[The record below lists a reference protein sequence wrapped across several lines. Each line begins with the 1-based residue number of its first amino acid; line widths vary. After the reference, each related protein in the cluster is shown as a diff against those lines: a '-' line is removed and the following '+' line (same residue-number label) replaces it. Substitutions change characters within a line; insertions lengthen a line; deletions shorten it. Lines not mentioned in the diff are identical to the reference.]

1 MPKRTLAPFW
11 AALFLAFAVPGYV
24 PAFAEDESAGS
35 QPASFTEATTGL
47 ELSEGFIDIYSSPEK
62 GKVLA
67 RLPAPS
73 AEFEQPGVLL
83 RFIHAQ
89 RLTAGLGSN
98 PLGLDRGWG
107 NSGRI
112 LRFRRIGDR
121 VIAEVE
127 NHRYRAVTSNP
138 LEQRA
143 VSDSFAT
150 SFVWS
155 TEIIAED
162 DNGRV
167 LIDLAGLLTAD
178 ALGLAQTLSR
188 DGGKFTRADDRSL
201 PDAASLLV
209 FPDNVEVDAWITFT
223 GDEPGREI
231 RATAADPGVVTLIQH
246 HSFVRLPDDGYRV
259 RSADPR
265 TGTFALGFYDYA
277 ADLDEP
283 VVRAYAMRHRL
294 QYNEPGNPGSGVR
307 EPLVFYIDP
316 GAPER
321 IRQALVEGASWW
333 RDAFAAAGFPDGFRV
348 ELLPEDAHPLDIRYN
363 VVQWVHRQT
372 RGWSYGGG
380 IIDPRTGEMIKG
392 HVILGSQRVRQ
403 DRMIFEGLAGV
414 DAVGSGREDDPVELA
429 LDRIRQLAA
438 HELGHA
444 LGFGHNFAASTND
457 RASVMDYPAPWVKVD
472 DLGGLDFSG
481 AYDHGIG
488 EWDKLIARWLYSEFA
503 PDVSESERLDAIVA
517 EGAERG
523 LRFVADEHA
532 RSVSTGHPHGAVWDN
547 GGDPIEELGNALA
560 VREQALARFGA
571 DRIAAG
577 RPLAALREVLVP
589 IYLYHR
595 YQVDAAAK
603 SLGGVKFSYAQRG
616 GPGQRPAPV
625 AAEDQRRALAM
636 LLETLDPERLDLP
649 DDLVRMMPPSYDGYW
664 FEPGEETLPGRT
676 APAFD
681 LFTAAETA
689 GDISFAALLDPTRA
703 ERLAAPAAMDAEL
716 PSLTEVIA
724 AVRARLLEDLGR
736 AEAPRSRVISGRLIS
751 RYASALM
758 RLDGQTG
765 SAEVQV
771 AARSGLRAL
780 LNRVKRQRDM
790 REFGDWLAARI
801 DNHLQRPAPP
811 ADPLTPGPDIPPG
824 SPIGST
830 LGGTTTSGALNWIA
844 EGCWHCDS

>member
-1 MPKRTLAPFW
+1 MLNRAS
-11 AALFLAFAVPGYV
+11 ARLFLPLLFVAGAIATAFA
-24 PAFAEDESAGS
+24 ASAQDESDDQASFAEVVA
-35 QPASFTEATTGL
+35 GL
-47 ELSEGFIDIYSSPEK
+47 ELTEGFIDIYSSAGE

-67 RLPAPS
+67 LLPAPDP
-73 AEFEQPGVLL
+73 EGDQPGVLL

-112 LRFRRIGDR
+112 LRFRRIGSR
-121 VIAEVE
+121 VITEVE
-127 NHRYRAVTSNP
+127 NHRYRAVTPNM
-138 LEQRA
+138 LERQA

-150 SFVWS
+150 SFVWA
-155 TEIIAED
+155 TEILAND

-188 DGGKFTRADDRSL
+188 DSGKFTRADDRSL
-201 PDAASLLV
+201 PDASSLLV

-231 RATAADPGVVTLIQH
+231 RATAADSNAVTLIQH

-259 RSADPR
+259 RRADPR

-283 VVRAYAMRHRL
+283 VIGAYAMRHRL
-294 QYNEPGNPGSGVR
+294 QYNEPGKPESGVR
-307 EPLVFYIDP
+307 DPLVFHIDP
-316 GAPER
+316 GAPAR
-321 IRQALVEGASWW
+321 IQEALLDGASWW
-333 RDAFAAAGFPDGFRV
+333 RDAFAAAGFEDGFRV

-403 DRMIFEGLAGV
+403 DRMIFEGLTGV
-414 DAVGSGREDDPVELA
+414 DAVGSGADDDPVELA

-438 HELGHA
+438 HEVGHA

-457 RASVMDYPAPWVKVD
+457 RASVMDYPAPWITID
-472 DLGGLDFSG
+472 DLGNLDFSR
-481 AYDHGIG
+481 AYDRGIG
-488 EWDKLIARWLYSEFA
+488 EWDKLVARWLYSEFA
-503 PDVSESERLDAIVA
+503 PGTNEPDRLDRIVA
-517 EGAERG
+517 EASGRG

-532 RSVSTGHPHGAVWDN
+532 RSVSTGHPFGAVWDN
-547 GGDPIEELGNALA
+547 GADPVAELGNAMA
-560 VREQALARFGA
+560 VRELALERFGA

-577 RPLAALREVLVP
+577 RPLASLREVLVP

-603 SLGGVKFSYAQRG
+603 SLGGVQFSYAVRG
-616 GPGQRPAPV
+616 GPGERPTPV
-625 AAEDQRRALAM
+625 SPDDQRRALTM
-636 LLETLDPERLDLP
+636 LLKTLDTERLDLR
-649 DDLVRMMPPSYDGYW
+649 DEVVAMMPPTYNGYW
-664 FEPGEETLPGRT
+664 FDTGSETLPART
-676 APAFD
+676 HPVFD

-689 GDISFAALLDPTRA
+689 ADLSLRALLDPVRS
-703 ERLAAPAAMDAEL
+703 ERLVAQHALDPTM
-716 PSLTEVIA
+716 PSLSEV
-724 AVRARLLEDLGR
+724 VESVGERLLEDLVDSASPRLKAISQRLLARFAATLMELDAGSGSAQVQGTARAGLRNLARETGR
-736 AEAPRSRVISGRLIS
+736 ISG
-751 RYASALM
+751 
-758 RLDGQTG
+758 
-765 SAEVQV
+765 
-771 AARSGLRAL
+771 
-780 LNRVKRQRDM
+780 M
-790 REFGDWLAARI
+790 REFGDWMIARI
-801 DNHLQRPAPP
+801 DRHLERPAPP
-811 ADPLTPGPDIPPG
+811 SSPSGPAPEIPPG
-824 SPIGST
+824 SPIGSKAAPG
-830 LGGTTTSGALNWIA
+830 LLEWVA
-844 EGCWHCDS
+844 EDCWHCDY

>member
-1 MPKRTLAPFW
+1 MLKRTLAPVRV
-11 AALFLAFAVPGYV
+11 ALLLAFAVPGSV
-24 PAFAEDESAGS
+24 PASAEDESADS
-35 QPASFTEATTGL
+35 QPASFTEATAGF

-67 RLPAPS
+67 LLPAQCP
-73 AEFEQPGVLL
+73 ETDHRGILL

-89 RLTAGLGSN
+89 RLSAGLGSN

-138 LEQRA
+138 LERRA

-155 TEIIAED
+155 TEIVAED
-162 DNGRV
+162 DNGRA

-188 DGGKFTRADDRSL
+188 DGGKVTRADDRSL

-231 RATAADPGVVTLIQH
+231 RATAADPGAVTLIQH

-259 RSADPR
+259 RRADPR

-277 ADLDEP
+277 AGLAEP

-294 QYNEPGNPGSGVR
+294 QYNEPGKPESGVR
-307 EPLVFYIDP
+307 EPLVFHIDP

-333 RDAFAAAGFPDGFRV
+333 RDAFAAAGFADGFRV

-403 DRMIFEGLAGV
+403 DRMIFEGLAGIE
-414 DAVGSGREDDPVELA
+414 AVGSGREDDPVELA

-457 RASVMDYPAPWVKVD
+457 RASVMDYPAPWVQVD
-472 DLGGLDFSG
+472 DLGDLDFSR
-481 AYDHGIG
+481 AYDQGIG

-503 PDVSESERLDAIVA
+503 PAADEQEQLDEIVA
-517 EGAERG
+517 EAAERG

-532 RSVSTGHPHGAVWDN
+532 RSVSTGHPYGAVWDN
-547 GGDPIEELGNALA
+547 GADPIEELGNALA
-560 VREQALARFGA
+560 VRDQALARFGV
-571 DRIAAG
+571 DRIATG

-603 SLGGVKFSYAQRG
+603 SLGGLQFSYARRG
-616 GPGQRPAPV
+616 GPGQRPGPV
-625 AAEDQRRALAM
+625 SPEDQRRALAM

-649 DDLVRMMPPSYDGYW
+649 DEVVRMMPPSYNGYW

-676 APAFD
+676 EPAFD

-689 GDISFAALLDPTRA
+689 ADISFGALLDPTRG
-703 ERLAAPAAMDAEL
+703 ERLAAQAAMDTDL
-716 PSLTEVIA
+716 PSLTEVIS
-724 AVRARLLEDLGR
+724 AVRTRLLDDLGG
-736 AEAPRSRVISGRLIS
+736 AEAPRLRVISGRLIS

-758 RLDGQTG
+758 RLDGQSG

-771 AARSGLRAL
+771 AARTGLREL
-780 LNRVKRQRDM
+780 VSRLERQRDM
-790 REFGDWLAARI
+790 RDFRHWLAARI
-801 DNHLQRPAPP
+801 ENHLERPAPP

-824 SPIGST
+824 SPIGGTST
-830 LGGTTTSGALNWIA
+830 AGSLNWIA
-844 EGCWHCDS
+844 EDCWHCDR

>member
-1 MPKRTLAPFW
+1 MLKRAFTRILP
-11 AALFLAFAVPGYV
+11 ALLIAFAVAGNA
-24 PAFAEDESAGS
+24 PASAEDESAVDK
-35 QPASFTEATTGL
+35 QDSFAEATAGL
-47 ELSEGFIDIYSSPEK
+47 ALDQGFIDIYSSPEK

-67 RLPAPS
+67 LLPAPT

-112 LRFRRIGDR
+112 LRFRRIGNQ
-121 VIAEVE
+121 VVAEAE
-127 NHRYRAVTSNP
+127 NHRYRAVTSNT
-138 LEQRA
+138 LERQA

-150 SFVWS
+150 SFIWS
-155 TEIIAED
+155 TEIVAED
-162 DNGRV
+162 DSGRV

-201 PDAASLLV
+201 PDASSLLV
-209 FPDNVEVDAWITFT
+209 FPDNVEIDAWITFT

-231 RATAADPGVVTLIQH
+231 RATAADAGAVTLIQH
-246 HSFVRLPDDGYRV
+246 HSFVRLPDDGYSV
-259 RSADPR
+259 RRADPR

-277 ADLDEP
+277 AGLDEP
-283 VVRAYAMRHRL
+283 VIRAYAMRHRL
-294 QYNEPGNPGSGVR
+294 QHNEPGRPESGVR
-307 EPLVFYIDP
+307 EPLVFHIDP

-321 IRQALVEGASWW
+321 IQEALIDGASWW
-333 RDAFAAAGFPDGFRV
+333 ADAFAAAGFEDGFRV

-372 RGWSYGGG
+372 RGWSHGGG

-414 DAVGSGREDDPVELA
+414 DAVGSGGDDDPVELA

-457 RASVMDYPAPWVKVD
+457 RASVMDYPAPWITID
-472 DLGGLDFSG
+472 DLGNLDFSR
-481 AYDHGIG
+481 AYDRGIG
-488 EWDKLIARWLYSEFA
+488 EWDKLVARWLYSEFA
-503 PDVSESERLDAIVA
+503 PGTNEPDRLDRIVA
-517 EGAERG
+517 EASGRG

-532 RSVSTGHPHGAVWDN
+532 RSVSTGHPFGAVWDN
-547 GGDPIEELGNALA
+547 GADPVAELGNAMA
-560 VREQALARFGA
+560 VRELALERFA
-571 DRIAAG
+571 VDRIAAG

-603 SLGGVKFSYAQRG
+603 SLGGVQFSYAVRG
-616 GPGQRPAPV
+616 GPGGRPTPV
-625 AAEDQRRALAM
+625 SPDDQRRALTM
-636 LLETLDPERLDLP
+636 LLKTLDTERLDLR
-649 DDLVRMMPPSYDGYW
+649 DEVVAMMPPTYNGYW
-664 FEPGEETLPGRT
+664 FDTGSETLPART
-676 APAFD
+676 HPVFD

-689 GDISFAALLDPTRA
+689 ADLSLRALLDPVRS
-703 ERLAAPAAMDAEL
+703 ERLVAQHALDPTM
-716 PSLTEVIA
+716 PSLSEV
-724 AVRARLLEDLGR
+724 VESVGERLLEDLVDSASPRLKAISQRLLARFAAALMELDTGSNSPQVQGIASAGLRNLARETGR
-736 AEAPRSRVISGRLIS
+736 ARG
-751 RYASALM
+751 M
-758 RLDGQTG
+758 R
-765 SAEVQV
+765 A
-771 AARSGLRAL
+771 
-780 LNRVKRQRDM
+780 
-790 REFGDWLAARI
+790 FGEWMSARI
-801 DNHLQRPAPP
+801 ESHLERPAPP
-811 ADPLTPGPDIPPG
+811 SSPASSGPDVPPG
-824 SPIGST
+824 SPIGASSSA
-830 LGGTTTSGALNWIA
+830 GVVNWLA
-844 EGCWHCDS
+844 EDCWHCGY

>member
-1 MPKRTLAPFW
+1 MLIRAYARLLP
-11 AALFLAFAVPGYV
+11 LFFVAGAFALAFSASAQEEAGGKTS
-24 PAFAEDESAGS
+24 FAEAVADLAL
-35 QPASFTEATTGL
+35 T
-47 ELSEGFIDIYSSPEK
+47 EGFIDIYSSAEK

-67 RLPAPS
+67 LLPPGDPDADRS
-73 AEFEQPGVLL
+73 GVLL

-89 RLTAGLGSN
+89 RLTGGLGSN

-112 LRFRRIGDR
+112 LRFRRIGSR

-127 NHRYRAVTSNP
+127 NHRYRALTPNVM
-138 LEQRA
+138 ERQA

-150 SFVWS
+150 SFVWA
-155 TEIIAED
+155 TEILAHD
-162 DNGRV
+162 DSGRV
-167 LIDLAGLLTAD
+167 LIDLADLLTAD
-178 ALGLAQTLSR
+178 ALGLARALSS

-201 PDAASLLV
+201 PDASSVLV
-209 FPDNVEVDAWITFT
+209 FPDNVEVDAWITFI

-231 RATAADPGVVTLIQH
+231 RATAADAGAVTLVQH

-259 RSADPR
+259 RRADPR

-277 ADLDEP
+277 AELDEP
-283 VVRAYAMRHRL
+283 VVDGYAMRHRL
-294 QYNEPGNPGSGVR
+294 QYNEPGEPGSGVSD
-307 EPLVFYIDP
+307 PLIFYIDP

-321 IRQALVEGASWW
+321 IRQALVDGASWW
-333 RDAFAAAGFPDGFRV
+333 REAFAAAGFEDGFRV

-414 DAVGSGREDDPVELA
+414 DAVGTGRDDDPVELA

-457 RASVMDYPAPWVKVD
+457 RASVMDYPAPWIRVD
-472 DLGGLDFSG
+472 DLGNLDFSR

-488 EWDKLIARWLYSEFA
+488 EWDKLVARWLYSEFA
-503 PDVSESERLDAIVA
+503 PDADERARLDRIVA
-517 EGAERG
+517 EAAGRG

-532 RSVSTGHPHGAVWDN
+532 RDVSTGHPFGAVWDN
-547 GGDPIEELGNALA
+547 GADPIEELADALA
-560 VREQALARFGA
+560 VRERALARFDV
-571 DRIAAG
+571 DRIAPG

-595 YQVDAAAK
+595 YQIDAAAK
-603 SLGGVKFSYAQRG
+603 SLGGMRFSYAIRG
-616 GPGQRPAPV
+616 GPGEQPTPV
-625 AAEDQRRALAM
+625 APEDQRRALAM
-636 LLETLDPERLDLP
+636 LLETLDPDRLDLR
-649 DDLVRMMPPSYDGYW
+649 DQIVRMTPPSYDGYW
-664 FEPGEETLPGRT
+664 FDTASEALPTRT

-689 GDISFAALLDPTRA
+689 ADLSFRALLDPARA
-703 ERLAAPAAMDAEL
+703 ERLVAQNALDPSMPSFSEVLEATHERLFADLAAADSDRTSMISQRLLARFAATLMALDVGSNS
-716 PSLTEVIA
+716 PHVQGIA
-724 AVRARLLEDLGR
+724 RAGLRNLARETGRVRAMR
-736 AEAPRSRVISGRLIS
+736 A
-751 RYASALM
+751 
-758 RLDGQTG
+758 
-765 SAEVQV
+765 
-771 AARSGLRAL
+771 
-780 LNRVKRQRDM
+780 
-790 REFGDWLAARI
+790 FGDWMTARI
-801 DNHLQRPAPP
+801 ESHLERPAPP
-811 ADPLTPGPDIPPG
+811 SSPSSPGPDIPPG
-824 SPIGST
+824 SPIGASSAADVSDW
-830 LGGTTTSGALNWIA
+830 LA
-844 EGCWHCDS
+844 EDCWHCGD